1 MIMAFFLGPLK
12 SLSLYFTSVTR
23 VSLACMFLYACKY
36 YILFITV
43 SYSHPY
49 HSLVEASLL
58 LRSSRLHFVFDLQH
72 PHVYQLTSMHYIL
85 YTDQISYLILIFPQ
99 RSWMKN
105 TTYLEVNLYLRML
118 HPLTTTGLAPILI
131 LMILN
136 VRITLGIRNMQV
148 SISDK

>member
-1 MIMAFFLGPLK
+1 MHVSTTFSLLQYRIHILTTPWWKHL
-12 SLSLYFTSVTR
+12 SYYVVPVSILSLIFNIP
-23 VSLACMFLYACKY
+23 MF
-36 YILFITV
+36 IN
-43 SYSHPY
+43 
-49 HSLVEASLL
+49 
-58 LRSSRLHFVFDLQH
+58 LQ
-72 PHVYQLTSMHYIL
+72 VCNYIL
-85 YTDQISYLILIFPQ
+85 YRSNLIFDPHIFPQ

>member
-1 MIMAFFLGPLK
+1 MAFFLGPLR
-12 SLSLYFTSVTR
+12 SLSLYFITVAW

-72 PHVYQLTSMHYIL
+72 PHVYQLTSMHIL
-85 YTDQISYLILIFPQ
+85 YIDLISILIFDPYFPTALVDEKHDVFGGKFVPTHASSSDYHRPGSHSDPDDFERQ
-99 RSWMKN
+99 N
-105 TTYLEVNLYLRML
+105 
-118 HPLTTTGLAPILI
+118 H
-131 LMILN
+131 
-136 VRITLGIRNMQV
+136 LGDPEHA
-148 SISDK
+148 SKYK

>member
-1 MIMAFFLGPLK
+1 MHVSTTFSLLQYRIHILTTPWWKHL
-12 SLSLYFTSVTR
+12 SYYVVPVSILSLIFNIP
-23 VSLACMFLYACKY
+23 MFINLQVCT
-36 YILFITV
+36 I
-43 SYSHPY
+43 
-49 HSLVEASLL
+49 
-58 LRSSRLHFVFDLQH
+58 SSN
-72 PHVYQLTSMHYIL
+72 I
-85 YTDQISYLILIFPQ
+85 DQISYMILTFPQ